1 MSESARPSSP
11 RVALITGA
19 SSGIGRALASAAA
32 RRGISAVLSGR
43 DHAALAEV
51 AREAEA
57 HGRARGTSVRM
68 VTVAGDVTDEP
79 HRRALVA
86 TADREFGRLDLLVN
100 NAGRGYYVRIRDVD
114 AVELAGLFALNVLAP
129 LQLTQL
135 ALPALAATQGTVVM
149 VSSIAG
155 VLAAPTMGAYAA
167 SKFALEAV
175 ALALRSEVAADG
187 IRVLV
192 VRPGPV
198 ETPFRANAV
207 GGTGR
212 GSDGR
217 DAGVRPPN
225 MPGSRPQTA
234 DDVAERVLRAESRGR
249 AVLETSLFV
258 RVASFGARSVP
269 GLVRRVTARMAAR
282 KAS

>member
-1 MSESARPSSP
+1 V

-43 DHAALAEV
+43 DEAALAEV

-57 HGRARGTSVRM
+57 HGRQRGKSVRM
-68 VTVAGDVTDEP
+68 VTVAGDVTDEA
-79 HRRALVA
+79 HRQALVVA
-86 TADREFGRLDLLVN
+86 AEREFGRLDLLVN

-114 AVELAGLFALNVLAP
+114 PAELAGLFALNVLAP
-129 LQLTQL
+129 LRLTQL
-135 ALPALAATQGTVVM
+135 ALPALAATRGTVVM

-175 ALALRSEVAADG
+175 AMALRSEVAAEG

-217 DAGVRPPN
+217 DAGVRPV
-225 MPGSRPQTA
+225 GSRPQTA
-234 DDVAERVLRAESRGR
+234 EDVAERVFRAESRGN
-249 AVLETSLFV
+249 AVLETSMFV

-269 GLVRRVTARMAAR
+269 GLVRRMTARMAAR